1 MAGFDLR
8 TIHNMEITERLHT
21 TSREQW
27 REWLTENHSTK
38 REIWIS
44 TTKSPDGLQYLDA
57 VEEALCFGW
66 IDSTIKAGEGVMW
79 RRFSPRRK
87 RSPWTELNK
96 ERCRRLERL
105 GLMTDAGRAVLPDM
119 DFQIDDDVLAALQS
133 DKTVWQNFQ
142 LFLRYMCEYASTT
155 SKISASE
162 ILRLFNAAF
171 KNSST
176 TLVMALCTASGMMME
191 NCLLRYS
198 ACQR

>member
-1 MAGFDLR
+1 
-8 TIHNMEITERLHT
+8 MEITERLHT

-27 REWLTENHSTK
+27 RKWLAENHAIK

-44 TTKSPDGLQYLDA
+44 TTKSPNGLQYLDA

-119 DFQIDDDVLAALQS
+119 GFQIDNDILVALQS
-133 DKTVWQNFQ
+133 NETAWQNFQ
-142 LFLRYMCEYASTT
+142 TLPALYVRVRIDNIQNIRKRSPEAFQRRLQKFIENTRNGIMYGEWNDNGLLL
-155 SKISASE
+155 SE
-162 ILRLFNAAF
+162 A
-171 KNSST
+171 
-176 TLVMALCTASGMMME
+176 E
-191 NCLLRYS
+191 
-198 ACQR
+198 

>member
-1 MAGFDLR
+1 
-8 TIHNMEITERLHT
+8 MEITERLYT

-27 REWLTENHSTK
+27 REWLVENHSTK

-44 TTKSPDGLQYLDA
+44 TTKSDDGLQYLDA

-66 IDSTIKAGEGVMW
+66 IDSTIKAGKGVMW

-133 DKTVWQNFQ
+133 DEIVWQNFQ
-142 LFLRYMCEYASTT
+142 TLPALYVRVRIDNIQNVRKRDPEAYQRRLQKFIDYTRNGIMYGEWHDGGKLLA
-155 SKISASE
+155 E
-162 ILRLFNAAF
+162 I
-171 KNSST
+171 
-176 TLVMALCTASGMMME
+176 
-191 NCLLRYS
+191 
-198 ACQR
+198 

>member
-1 MAGFDLR
+1 
-8 TIHNMEITERLHT
+8 MEITERVYT

-27 REWLTENHSTK
+27 RDWLVENHATK

-44 TTKSPDGLQYLDA
+44 TAKSLDGLHYLDA

-105 GLMTDAGRAVLPDM
+105 GLMTDAGRAVLPNM
-119 DFQIDDDVLAALQS
+119 DFHIDDDVLAALQS
-133 DKTVWQNFQ
+133 DKIVWQNFQ
-142 LFLRYMCEYASTT
+142 TLPALYVRVRIDNVQNIRKRDPEAYQR
-155 SKISASE
+155 
-162 ILRLFNAAF
+162 RLQKFIDNTR
-171 KNSST
+171 NGI
-176 TLVMALCTASGMMME
+176 MYGE
-191 NCLLRYS
+191 WHDDGRLLAGDRNKYETE
-198 ACQR
+198 RM

>member
-1 MAGFDLR
+1 
-8 TIHNMEITERLHT
+8 MEITERLHT

-27 REWLTENHSTK
+27 REWLAENHSTK

-119 DFQIDDDVLAALQS
+119 DFQIDEDVLAALQS
-133 DKTVWQNFQ
+133 DDAVWQNFQ
-142 LFLRYMCEYASTT
+142 TLPALYVRVRIDNIQNIRKRDPEAYQRRLQKFIENTRNGIMYGEWHDDGKLLA
-155 SKISASE
+155 E
-162 ILRLFNAAF
+162 I
-171 KNSST
+171 
-176 TLVMALCTASGMMME
+176 
-191 NCLLRYS
+191 
-198 ACQR
+198 

>member
-1 MAGFDLR
+1 
-8 TIHNMEITERLHT
+8 MEITERVHT

-27 REWLTENHSTK
+27 REWLAENHATK

-44 TTKSPDGLQYLDA
+44 TTKSPDGLQYLDS

-105 GLMTDAGRAVLPDM
+105 GLMTEAGRAVLPNM
-119 DFQIDDDVLAALQS
+119 DFQIDDDILVALQS
-133 DKTVWQNFQ
+133 DKTVWLNFQ
-142 LFLRYMCEYASTT
+142 TLPSLYVRVRIDNIQNIRKRSPEAFQRRLHKFIEYTR
-155 SKISASE
+155 KGLMYGE
-162 ILRLFNAAF
+162 WNDNGRLLPD
-171 KNSST
+171 K
-176 TLVMALCTASGMMME
+176 E
-191 NCLLRYS
+191 
-198 ACQR
+198 

>member
-1 MAGFDLR
+1 
-8 TIHNMEITERLHT
+8 MEITERVHT

-27 REWLTENHSTK
+27 RAWLVANHATK

-44 TTKSPDGLQYLDA
+44 TTKSDDGLLYLDA

-66 IDSTIKAGEGVMW
+66 IDSTIKSGEGVMW

-119 DFQIDDDVLAALQS
+119 DFRIDDDVLKALQS
-133 DKTVWQNFQ
+133 DDSVWQNFQ
-142 LFLRYMCEYASTT
+142 SLPALYVRVRIDNIQNVRKRDPEAYHRRLQKFLDNTRHG
-155 SKISASE
+155 
-162 ILRLFNAAF
+162 ILYGDWHDHCRL
-171 KNSST
+171 
-176 TLVMALCTASGMMME
+176 LCAE
-191 NCLLRYS
+191 K
-198 ACQR
+198 